1 MDEVDDAKVMLFLI
15 IEWHV
20 ASLVSTHQ

>member
-20 ASLVSTHQ
+20 ASLVGTHQ

>member
-15 IEWHV
+15 FEWHV